1 MLKVK
6 QPRHQPQR
14 RGRAA
19 SGRREKPGP
28 FLREHLPVDQSGELH
43 EFMAQVDQID
53 QTWTEEIILFSGA
66 HVVFH
71 RQTKIAGFLM
81 KSSKPGPE
89 MARKPP

>member
-1 MLKVK
+1 MELAARKRLK
-6 QPRHQPQR
+6 PRQHR
-14 RGRAA
+14 T
-19 SGRREKPGP
+19 
-28 FLREHLPVDQSGELH
+28 LT
-43 EFMAQVDQID
+43 FMAQVDRID

-89 MARKPP
+89 MARKPPQYNTKSMGWVLFRMN